1 MFFILSKVLSFLIQP
16 LAWVVA
22 LLGLSLI
29 LLSKVRPNPLED
41 GNGAR
46 NQRLGLRLG
55 FTALFFLFI
64 AGWQGPA
71 ELALRQLE
79 TVYPSVADK
88 GAELDHYAGLIIL
101 GGALDSGRLWT
112 RPGQIALNSAAERMT
127 ASVSLLQQHPQFKII
142 FTGGEGELFGV
153 GPKEADRAK
162 LFFDSL
168 MVPSDHVVYE
178 ALSRNTHENA
188 VFSAQIPGV
197 DTHQPWLLVTS
208 AFHMPR
214 SMAIFQRAGWN
225 VTAYPVD
232 YRAPEDIDWMSFELS
247 GEKSAAKNWQL
258 FLHEAFGL
266 IAYRLTGKI

>member
-41 GNGAR
+41 GDGAR